1 VRWAAHRYRTRVG
14 KMINLIV
21 WAADVGSVRRNNFG
35 WCRASWQQESVGTT
49 TGTDILAFASG
60 VTDDLSDGKKVAI
73 GFECP
78 LFVPV
83 ADDPLFLTSA
93 RQGDGNRAWSAFGGA
108 AALATGLAEC
118 VWIFEKIRLLAG
130 VPIQPTFSW
139 QELLSQ
145 EANLFIW
152 EAFVSGSSK
161 ASSHRRDA
169 ETATRTFWAEYPEI
183 AKANAV
189 TAQNPYSLVGAAL
202 LRSGLTTDLSVLSE
216 QCIVIKSQ

>member
-1 VRWAAHRYRTRVG
+1 
-14 KMINLIV
+14 MINLIV
-21 WAADVGSVRRNNFG
+21 WAADVGSVRRHRFG
-35 WCRASWQQESVGTT
+35 WCRASWQQESIDTT
-49 TGTDILAFASG
+49 TGTDILAFARG
-60 VTDDLSDGKKVAI
+60 VADDLSDDKKVAI

-93 RQGDGNRAWSAFGGA
+93 RQGEGNRAWSAGAGA

-139 QELLSQ
+139 EKLLSQ

-161 ASSHRRDA
+161 ASSHWGDA
-169 ETATRTFWAEYPEI
+169 EIAARTFWAEYPDI

-216 QCIVIKSQ
+216 QCIVIKS

>member
-1 VRWAAHRYRTRVG
+1 
-14 KMINLIV
+14 MINLIV
-21 WAADVGSVRRNNFG
+21 WAADIGSVRRNRFG
-35 WCRASWQQESVGTT
+35 WCRASRQQESIDTT
-49 TGTDILAFASG
+49 IGTDILAFARG
-60 VTDDLSDGKKVAI
+60 VADDLSDSKKIAI

-78 LFVPV
+78 LFIPV
-83 ADDPLFLTSA
+83 ADNPLCLTSA
-93 RQGDGNRAWSAFGGA
+93 RQGEGNRAWSAGAGA
-108 AALATGLAEC
+108 AVLATGLAEC
-118 VWIFEKIRLLAG
+118 VWIFEKIRLLTD

-139 QELLSQ
+139 EKLLSQ

-161 ASSHRRDA
+161 ASSHWGDA
-169 ETATRTFWAEYPEI
+169 ETATRTFWAGYPEI

-216 QCIVIKSQ
+216 QCIVIKSK